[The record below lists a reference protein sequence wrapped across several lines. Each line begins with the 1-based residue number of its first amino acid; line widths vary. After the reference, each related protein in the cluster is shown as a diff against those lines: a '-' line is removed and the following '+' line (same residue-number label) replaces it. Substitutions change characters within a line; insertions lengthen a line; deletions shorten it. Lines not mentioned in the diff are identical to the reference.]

1 MGRRGRGPS
10 VQIPA
15 ELTPDYLVSRVLGAG
30 MCQYPDTL
38 TGLTLYDLFKMHD
51 YLDLNEWV
59 EIEKHKLAERLH
71 ANR

>member
-1 MGRRGRGPS
+1 
-10 VQIPA
+10 
-15 ELTPDYLVSRVLGAG
+15 